1 MHILQVLITKV
12 RLNFMNFDDLNIFL
26 HLTQTQSF
34 TKTATQNHMSL
45 STLSRQIQRME
56 EELGQPL
63 FLRDNRKVLLTE
75 TGEQFLYFAQQNW
88 TNWQQFKQQVRSNS
102 DELSGE
108 LKLFCSVTAAYSH
121 LPQVLEKFRVRYPKV
136 EIQLTTGNAAM
147 AVQQVQSQQADLALA
162 GRPLNFP
169 NTLAFHHIDDISLS
183 FIAPRV
189 ACTATQLLQ
198 QNPVDWQQM
207 PFILPADGMAR
218 QRIDQWLRE
227 KKIRHPKIYATV
239 SGHEGIMPMVA
250 LGCGLALLP
259 DVVIKNSPLH
269 TRVSALH
276 LDSPIEP
283 FELGICVQKRY
294 LTLPTIKAFWET
306 LQN

>member
-1 MHILQVLITKV
+1 MDF
-12 RLNFMNFDDLNIFL
+12 NDLNLFIQL
-26 HLTQTQSF
+26 AQTQNFS
-34 TKTATQNHMSL
+34 KTAVQHHMSP

-63 FLRDNRKVLLTE
+63 FLRNNRQVVLTE
-75 TGEQFLYFAQQNW
+75 VGLQFLQFAQQNW
-88 TNWQQFKQQVRSNS
+88 QQWYQFKQQVRTNS
-102 DELSGE
+102 EELSGE

-147 AVQQVQSQQADLALA
+147 AVQLVQSQQADLALA

-189 ACTATQLLQ
+189 ACSATQLLQ
-198 QNPVDWQQM
+198 QDPIDWQQM
-207 PFILPADGMAR
+207 PFILPVDGMAR
-218 QRIDQWLRE
+218 QRFEQWARE
-227 KKIRHPKIYATV
+227 KKIKHPKIYATV
-239 SGHEGIMPMVA
+239 AGHEGIIPMVA

-259 DVVIKNSPLH
+259 DVVIKNSPMN
-269 TRVSALH
+269 TQVSSLH
-276 LDSPIEP
+276 LDLPIAP
-283 FELGICVQKRY
+283 FELGVCVQKQR
-294 LTLPTIKAFWET
+294 LELPLIKAFWQT